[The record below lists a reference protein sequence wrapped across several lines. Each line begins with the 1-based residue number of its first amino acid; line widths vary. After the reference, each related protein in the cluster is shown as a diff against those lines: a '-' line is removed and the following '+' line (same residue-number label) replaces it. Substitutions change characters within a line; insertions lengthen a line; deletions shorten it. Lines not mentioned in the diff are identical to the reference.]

1 MIERKKKLRLIQFF
15 LLIFGLI
22 IIYLT
27 YYNKEIST
35 EQTPTAQNIET
46 KSKRD
51 KSYQKFLTIVENVE
65 NPAREITLSDAK
77 RMNTKNSDL
86 KIGDKIKKV
95 LTIVENVENPAR
107 EITLSDAK
115 RMNTKNSDL
124 KIGDTIFEESLLK
137 NSDVFFDI
145 EYSGFDLQGNRYLLN
160 SEEAY
165 VDEINSEIIYM
176 QIVNAMFYFKDD
188 TTLYVEADN
197 GIYNNRT
204 LDMKFEQNVKAN
216 YQNSELYAEKAEYSN
231 SKSYLSIYENVRI
244 NDIKGNLIA
253 DKLLFDITSQML
265 DITSFNN
272 GKINANVN
280 LDEKKF

>member
-1 MIERKKKLRLIQFF
+1 MIERKKKLRLMQFF

-35 EQTPTAQNIET
+35 EQTPTAQDIKT

-51 KSYQKFLTIVENVE
+51 KSFQKFLTIVENVE

-188 TTLYVEADN
+188 TTLYVEADT